1 METNKTNK
9 DVRYLFF
16 DLEEASS
23 AYNHIYICEFGYV
36 LTDENFKVLEQDNF
50 IINPCLPRREWD
62 WFAVRKILTRTIEQY
77 ENCLDFNHFYPHIV
91 RHIKDADY
99 VFGHTTDSDVEAL
112 NQEIRRH
119 DHEPLDFTFYDIK
132 EFYKAYIGKNKS
144 IGLST
149 MVDELHIEDGT
160 EIKHDA
166 LADAYNTMLCMKKML
181 SDMNVSLEELIDL
194 SKDARFG
201 KNIQNVS
208 TEITEKKLEDTV
220 DSDSKKLAI
229 DDGTNE
235 LCNRHRHNLDMYLI
249 YLDNIKI
256 NNDGIFKD
264 KKISISLNYE
274 QDHYRQSLNLIRLIA
289 ERGGQIILK
298 ASLADIVVEY
308 DLVSED
314 GSIRKDTRVNY
325 ALEAI
330 NNGSKI
336 EIITFDEFLNRI
348 GISEGELDSMDYP
361 SFDFMYED
369 DAIIKNSKIRN
380 AIKRT
385 KERNKAAN

>member
-1 METNKTNK
+1 M
-9 DVRYLFF
+9 RYLFF
-16 DLEEASS
+16 DLEEASTRK
-23 AYNHIYICEFGYV
+23 NICYICEFGYV
-36 LTDENFKVLEQDNF
+36 ITDEKFNAIEKKNYV
-50 IINPCLPRREWD
+50 INPKFQRNQWD
-62 WFAVRKILTRTIEQY
+62 YRVVRKILTRTIEQY

-91 RHIKDADY
+91 RHIKNADY

-112 NQEIRRH
+112 NQEIKRH

-144 IGLST
+144 VGLST
-149 MVDELHIEDGT
+149 MVEELHIEGGT

-194 SKDARFG
+194 SKDAKFG

-220 DSDSKKLAI
+220 DSDSKKLVI

-256 NNDGIFKD
+256 NNDGILKD

-289 ERGGQIILK
+289 EQGGQIILK
-298 ASLADIVVEY
+298 ASLADIVVKY
-308 DLVSED
+308 DLMNED
-314 GSIRKDTRVNY
+314 GSLRKDTRLDY

-336 EIITFDEFLNRI
+336 EIITFDELLNRI

-385 KERNKAAN
+385 KERNKVAN